1 MSVTE
6 FIKDIFGGPERA
18 FQKLSAPGYFSHK
31 RVELFTIEAYAKW
44 LLKIYVK
51 HGSMAFMRKE
61 EGSQVP
67 QQWLDGLRMIEAEI
81 DKIRKEG
88 GDHLFPKGDG
98 SKMSE
103 DLKT

>member
-1 MSVTE
+1 MSIIE
-6 FIKDIFGGPERA
+6 FIKDIFFVLFRA
-18 FQKLSAPGYFSHK
+18 FQKLSEPGYFLNK
-31 RVELFTIEAYAKW
+31 RVELFNIEAYARW
-44 LLKIYVK
+44 LLKTYVK